1 MAAGNQIT
9 EIARTFGVDW
19 PHLIAQTVSFSIVC
33 ALLYRFA
40 YTPVLK
46 ALEAR
51 RQQIALGQANAEKIN
66 AQLAAIEKQ
75 REETLAGARTES
87 TLIVAEAR
95 DTARRLTEQE
105 TARAKLQ
112 GEQILQRA
120 REAAEQ
126 ERRRMMADLRHEAA
140 HLVVETTA
148 AVTGKVLSDADQRRL
163 ASEAAARLA
172 A

>member
-1 MAAGNQIT
+1 MA

-19 PHLIAQTVSFSIVC
+19 PHLIAQTISFSIVC
-33 ALLYRFA
+33 GLLYRFA

-66 AQLAAIEKQ
+66 AELAAIEKQ
-75 REETLAGARTES
+75 RQETLAAAQSDASR
-87 TLIVAEAR
+87 IIAEAR
-95 DTARRLTEQE
+95 DSARRLTEQE

-112 GEQILQRA
+112 GDQIRQRA
-120 REAAEQ
+120 RETAEQ
-126 ERRRMMADLRHEAA
+126 EGRRMMADLRHEAA

-163 ASEAAARLA
+163 ASEAAAHLA

>member
-1 MAAGNQIT
+1 MPVE

-19 PHLIAQTVSFSIVC
+19 PHIIAQTVSFSIVC

-46 ALEAR
+46 TLEAR
-51 RQQIALGQANAEKIN
+51 RQQIAQGLANTEKIN
-66 AQLAAIEKQ
+66 AQLAAIEAQ
-75 REETLAGARTES
+75 RQQTLEAAQTEAS
-87 TLIVAEAR
+87 GIIAEAR
-95 DTARRLTEQE
+95 AAARRLTEQE
-105 TARAKLQ
+105 AARAKLL
-112 GEQILQRA
+112 GDQITQRA

-148 AVTGKVLSDADQRRL
+148 AVAGKVLSDADQRRL
-163 ASEAAARLA
+163 ASEAAAHLA

>member
-1 MAAGNQIT
+1 MPVE

-19 PHLIAQTVSFSIVC
+19 PHIIAQTVSFSIVC

-46 ALEAR
+46 TLEAR
-51 RQQIALGQANAEKIN
+51 RQQIAQGLANTEKIN
-66 AQLAAIEKQ
+66 AQLAAIAAQ
-75 REETLAGARTES
+75 RQQTLAAAQTEAS
-87 TLIVAEAR
+87 SIIAEAR
-95 DTARRLTEQE
+95 VTARKLTEQE
-105 TARAKLQ
+105 AARAKLQ
-112 GEQILQRA
+112 GDQILQRA
-120 REAAEQ
+120 RETAEQ
-126 ERRRMMADLRHEAA
+126 EQRRMMADLRHEAA

-163 ASEAAARLA
+163 ASEAAAHLA

>member
-1 MAAGNQIT
+1 MA

-19 PHLIAQTVSFSIVC
+19 PHLIAQTISFSIVC

-66 AQLAAIEKQ
+66 AQLAAIETQ
-75 REETLAGARTES
+75 RQQTIAAAQTEASRIIADAR
-87 TLIVAEAR
+87 IAAN
-95 DTARRLTEQE
+95 RLTEQE
-105 TARAKLQ
+105 AARAKGL
-112 GEQILQRA
+112 GEQIVQRA
-120 REAAEQ
+120 RDAAEQ
-126 ERRRMMADLRHEAA
+126 EHRRMMADLRHEAA

-163 ASEAAARLA
+163 ATEAAARLA

>member
-1 MAAGNQIT
+1 MPVE

-19 PHLIAQTVSFSIVC
+19 PHIIAQTVSFSIVC

-46 ALEAR
+46 TLETR
-51 RQQIALGQANAEKIN
+51 RQQIAQGLANTEKIN
-66 AQLAAIEKQ
+66 AQLAAIEAQ
-75 REETLAGARTES
+75 RQQTLAAAQTEVS
-87 TLIVAEAR
+87 AIIAEAR
-95 DTARRLTEQE
+95 AAARRLTEQE
-105 TARAKLQ
+105 AARAKLQ
-112 GEQILQRA
+112 GDQILQRA
-120 REAAEQ
+120 RETAEQ
-126 ERRRMMADLRHEAA
+126 DRRRMMSDLRQEAA

-163 ASEAAARLA
+163 ASEAAAHLA

>member
-1 MAAGNQIT
+1 MAVVD

-46 ALEAR
+46 TLEAR
-51 RQQIALGQANAEKIN
+51 RQHIALGQANAAKIN
-66 AQLAAIEKQ
+66 AQLAAIETERQ
-75 REETLAGARTES
+75 ETLAAAQTEASRILADAR
-87 TLIVAEAR
+87 EA
-95 DTARRLTEQE
+95 ARRLTEQE
-105 TARAKLQ
+105 TARTKLL
-112 GEQILQRA
+112 GDQILQRA
-120 REAAEQ
+120 KDAAKQ
-126 ERRRMMADLRHEAA
+126 EHQRMMADLRHEAA

-163 ASEAAARLA
+163 ATEAAARLA

>member
-1 MAAGNQIT
+1 MA

-19 PHLIAQTVSFSIVC
+19 PHLIAQTISFSIVC

-46 ALEAR
+46 TLEAR
-51 RQQIALGQANAEKIN
+51 RQQIALGQANAAKIN
-66 AQLAAIEKQ
+66 AQLAAIETQ
-75 REETLAGARTES
+75 RQET
-87 TLIVAEAR
+87 IVAAQTEGSRIIADAR
-95 DTARRLTEQE
+95 VAANRLTEQE
-105 TARAKLQ
+105 TARAKVL
-112 GEQILQRA
+112 GEQIVQRA
-120 REAAEQ
+120 RDSAEQ
-126 ERRRMMADLRHEAA
+126 EHRRMMADLRHEAA

>member
-1 MAAGNQIT
+1 MPVA

-46 ALEAR
+46 TLEAR
-51 RQQIALGQANAEKIN
+51 RQQIALGQANAAKIN
-66 AQLAAIEKQ
+66 AQLAAIERQ
-75 REETLAGARTES
+75 RQETLTAAQTEAS
-87 TLIVAEAR
+87 SIIAEAR
-95 DTARRLTEQE
+95 VAARRLTEQE

-112 GEQILQRA
+112 GDQILQRA

-126 ERRRMMADLRHEAA
+126 ERRRMMAALRHEAA

-163 ASEAAARLA
+163 ASEAAAHLA

>member
-1 MAAGNQIT
+1 MAADQIAG
-9 EIARTFGVDW
+9 IARTFGVDW
-19 PHLIAQTVSFSIVC
+19 PHIIAQTVSFSIVC

-46 ALEAR
+46 TLEAR
-51 RQQIALGQANAEKIN
+51 RQQIAQGLANTEKIN
-66 AQLAAIEKQ
+66 AQLAAIEAQ
-75 REETLAGARTES
+75 RRQTLAAAQTEAS
-87 TLIVAEAR
+87 GIIAEAR
-95 DTARRLTEQE
+95 AAARRLTEQE
-105 TARAKLQ
+105 AARAKLL
-112 GEQILQRA
+112 GDQILQRA

-126 ERRRMMADLRHEAA
+126 ERRRMMSDVRHAAA

-163 ASEAAARLA
+163 ATEAAAHLA

>member
-1 MAAGNQIT
+1 MPLDQ
-9 EIARTFGVDW
+9 IARTFGVDW
-19 PHLIAQTVSFSIVC
+19 PHLIAQTISFSIVC

-66 AQLAAIEKQ
+66 AQLAAIETQ
-75 REETLAGARTES
+75 RQQTIAAAQTEASRIIADAR
-87 TLIVAEAR
+87 IAAN
-95 DTARRLTEQE
+95 RLTEQE
-105 TARAKLQ
+105 AARAKGL
-112 GEQILQRA
+112 GEQIVQRA
-120 REAAEQ
+120 RDAAEQ
-126 ERRRMMADLRHEAA
+126 EHRRMMADLRHEAA

-163 ASEAAARLA
+163 ATEAAARLA

>member
-1 MAAGNQIT
+1 MPVA

-46 ALEAR
+46 TLEAR
-51 RQQIALGQANAEKIN
+51 RQQIALGQANAAKIN

-75 REETLAGARTES
+75 RQET
-87 TLIVAEAR
+87 IVAAQTEASR
-95 DTARRLTEQE
+95 IIADARVAANRLTEQE
-105 TARAKLQ
+105 TARAKGL
-112 GEQILQRA
+112 GEQIVQRA
-120 REAAEQ
+120 RDAAEQ
-126 ERRRMMADLRHEAA
+126 EHRRMMADLRHEAA

-163 ASEAAARLA
+163 ATEAAARLA

>member
-1 MAAGNQIT
+1 MPID

-19 PHLIAQTVSFSIVC
+19 PHLIAQTISFSIVC

-51 RQQIALGQANAEKIN
+51 RQQIAQGLADTAKIN
-66 AQLAAIEKQ
+66 AQLAAIETQ
-75 REETLAGARTES
+75 RKETLAAAQTEAS
-87 TLIVAEAR
+87 RIIAEAR
-95 DTARRLTEQE
+95 DAASRLTEQE
-105 TARAKLQ
+105 AARAKVL

-120 REAAEQ
+120 RDAAEQ
-126 ERRRMMADLRHEAA
+126 ERRRMMADLRHDAA

-148 AVTGKVLSDADQRRL
+148 AVTGKVLSDADQH
-163 ASEAAARLA
+163 RLA
-172 A
+172 AEAAQHLAA

>member
-1 MAAGNQIT
+1 MAVVD

-46 ALEAR
+46 TLEAR
-51 RQQIALGQANAEKIN
+51 REHIALGQANAAKIN
-66 AQLAAIEKQ
+66 AQLAAIETQ
-75 REETLAGARTES
+75 RQETLAAAQ
-87 TLIVAEAR
+87 AEATR
-95 DTARRLTEQE
+95 IIADARVAASRLTEQE
-105 TARAKLQ
+105 TARSKVL
-112 GEQILQRA
+112 GEQIVQRA
-120 REAAEQ
+120 QDAAEQ

-163 ASEAAARLA
+163 ASEAAERLA

>member
-1 MAAGNQIT
+1 MVEQ
-9 EIARTFGVDW
+9 IARTFGVDW
-19 PHLIAQTVSFSIVC
+19 PHLIAQTISFSIVC
-33 ALLYRFA
+33 AVLYRFA

-66 AQLAAIEKQ
+66 AKLAAIESERQ
-75 REETLAGARTES
+75 QTLAAAQ
-87 TLIVAEAR
+87 AEASGIIAKAR
-95 DTARRLTEQE
+95 DAARQLTERE
-105 TARAKLQ
+105 TARTKLL
-112 GEQILQRA
+112 GDQILQRA
-120 REAAEQ
+120 RDAAEQ
-126 ERRRMMADLRHEAA
+126 EQRRMMADVRQQAA